1 MSHFKLS
8 TLKPLSGFRISS
20 FVLRISAAGVALL
33 LCIEPIMAAEVRLR
47 SAAVC
52 SGSIAR
58 VADVAEVSGPDHRV
72 ADALA
77 EIPLC
82 PAPAAG
88 QSRVLSQEDIRQLL
102 ALSGVE
108 RKTATV
114 TGSESVTISRD
125 GSPRTSPTTKQPLVA
140 GGIRQAVFEV
150 ESAPTVKPRTVQ
162 PAAFQRPDSD
172 EMKPI
177 KEAPLVEKGARLTVH
192 ASAAGVRITAAGKA
206 IDSGS
211 IGESIGVELIDTKQ
225 KVVGRIVAPQTVEI
239 KAETSSL
246 K

>member
-1 MSHFKLS
+1 MFQRFSILTF
-8 TLKPLSGFRISS
+8 TLI
-20 FVLRISAAGVALL
+20 AASV
-33 LCIEPIMAAEVRLR
+33 PAAEVRLR

-58 VADVAEVSGPDHRV
+58 VADIAEVLAPDHRV

-82 PAPAAG
+82 PTPAAG
-88 QSRVLSQEDIRQLL
+88 QSRVLSQDDVRQLL
-102 ALSGVE
+102 VLSGVE

-125 GSPRTSPTTKQPLVA
+125 GSPRTSPTAKQPLVA

-150 ESAPTVKPRTVQ
+150 ESEPTAKPKTVQ
-162 PAAFQRPDSD
+162 PATFQRPDSD

-177 KEAPLVEKGARLTVH
+177 KEAPLVEKGASLTVH
-192 ASAAGVRITAAGKA
+192 ALTAGVRITAAGKA

-211 IGESIGVELIDTKQ
+211 MGESIGVELIDTKQ

>member
-1 MSHFKLS
+1 MIRHLS
-8 TLKPLSGFRISS
+8 ILSII
-20 FVLRISAAGVALL
+20 LLAAWAS
-33 LCIEPIMAAEVRLR
+33 AAEVRLR

-58 VADVAEVSGPDHRV
+58 VADVAEIFGPDHRI

-82 PAPAAG
+82 PAPSAG
-88 QSRVLSQEDIRQLL
+88 QSRVLSQDDVRQLL

-108 RKTATV
+108 RKMAAV

-125 GSPRTSPTTKQPLVA
+125 GSPRTSPTAKQPLVA
-140 GGIRQAVFEV
+140 GGIRQAMFEV
-150 ESAPTVKPRTVQ
+150 EPEATAKRRNGQ
-162 PAAFQRPDSD
+162 PAEFERPDAD
-172 EMKPI
+172 QMKPI
-177 KEAPLVEKGARLTVH
+177 DSAPMVEKGASLTVH
-192 ASAAGVRITAAGKA
+192 ARAAGIRITAAGKA

-211 IGESIGVELIDTKQ
+211 IGESISVELIDTKQ
-225 KVVGRIVAPQTVEI
+225 KVVGQIVAPQTVEI

>member
-1 MSHFKLS
+1 MFQHFS
-8 TLKPLSGFRISS
+8 TLTLI
-20 FVLRISAAGVALL
+20 LIAASAT
-33 LCIEPIMAAEVRLR
+33 AAEVRLR

-52 SGSIAR
+52 SGSVTR
-58 VADVAEVSGPDHRV
+58 VADVAEIFAPDHRV

-77 EIPLC
+77 DIPLC

-88 QSRVLSQEDIRQLL
+88 QSRVLSQDDVRQLL

-125 GSPRTSPTTKQPLVA
+125 SSPRTSPTAKQPLVA
-140 GGIRQAVFEV
+140 GGIRQAAFEI
-150 ESAPTVKPRTVQ
+150 EPEAPLKSKNAQ
-162 PAAFQRPDSD
+162 PAKFERPASD

-177 KEAPLVEKGARLTVH
+177 AEAPLIEKGASLTVN
-192 ASAAGVRITAAGKA
+192 ARAAGIRITAAGKA

-211 IGESIGVELIDTKQ
+211 MGEAIGVELIDTKQ
-225 KVVGRIVAPQTVEI
+225 KVVCRIVGPQTVEI
-239 KAETSSL
+239 NAEPSSL

>member
-1 MSHFKLS
+1 ML
-8 TLKPLSGFRISS
+8 L
-20 FVLRISAAGVALL
+20 VASAS
-33 LCIEPIMAAEVRLR
+33 AAEVRLR

-58 VADVAEVSGPDHRV
+58 VADVAEIFGPDHRV

-88 QSRVLSQEDIRQLL
+88 QSRVLSQDDVRQLL

-125 GSPRTSPTTKQPLVA
+125 GSRRTSPTSKQPLVA
-140 GGIRQAVFEV
+140 GGIRQAMFEV
-150 ESAPTVKPRTVQ
+150 DPEPTAKPRSVQ
-162 PAAFQRPDSD
+162 PAEFDRPDPD
-172 EMKPI
+172 QTKPI
-177 KEAPLVEKGARLTVH
+177 DSAPMVEKGASLTVH
-192 ASAAGVRITAAGKA
+192 ARAAGVRITAAGKA
-206 IDSGS
+206 IDSGNV
-211 IGESIGVELIDTKQ
+211 GESIGVELIDTKQ
-225 KVVGRIVAPQTVEI
+225 KVVGRIVSPQTVEI
-239 KAETSSL
+239 KADATSL